1 MHSFP
6 PQCLMAA
13 SVLAKQNRDVSQQ
26 DIAAAIGCDQQT
38 ISRILRGET
47 RSGGFKWPLIR
58 FLAPELWQIA
68 HEKNSLNVIN
78 ELRNL
83 GLQPKDD
90 NTIKRAELGGT
101 PPEYTFDLFE
111 PRLGRGD
118 DKTMVFPA
126 RPSAKTL
133 PPNFP
138 HSSKAYAFRMIGDM
152 MRPTYRSG
160 EEVYVDPG
168 DEPQMGDDCLFLDAT
183 RTRTR
188 IGHLISMSP
197 STWRITTRPETRM
210 EEGHDLL
217 VSEWPFC
224 EKIVGVRRL

>member
-1 MHSFP
+1 
-6 PQCLMAA
+6 MAA
-13 SVLAKQNRDVSQQ
+13 SQLAKQNRGVSQQ
-26 DIAAAIGCDQQT
+26 DIAAAISCDQQT

-78 ELRNL
+78 ELRSL

-90 NTIKRAELGGT
+90 IAMTIAAEKEPVGNLDYR
-101 PPEYTFDLFE
+101 PQYTFDLYE
-111 PRLGRGD
+111 PWMGRGD
-118 DKTMVFPA
+118 MVMIFPT

-138 HSSKAYAFRMIGDM
+138 HSSRAYAFRMIGDM
-152 MRPTYRSG
+152 MRPIYRNG
-160 EEVYVDPG
+160 EEIYVDP
-168 DEPQMGDDCLFLDAT
+168 DRSIEIGDDCVLLSGDRA
-183 RTRTR
+183 RCRV
-188 IGHLISMSP
+188 GHLIAVSP
-197 STWRITTRPETRM
+197 SHWRITTKPETRF
-210 EEGHDLL
+210 EESHELQ